1 VQRSQTEGAIE
12 MADGETG
19 LEPMVEI
26 THGDYP
32 EIMRII
38 ASGGEVDE
46 YLRSVGIESDEFT
59 DDAGADMTLC
69 ASERAA
75 LGGSL
80 RYVVETV
87 GEVTE
92 SLDAGGT
99 IIVPVSAATTLM
111 GSLGEVSNEG
121 LRLADCLEGKRPLG
135 AAKLR
140 ETFELLGLDDDRL
153 RRAVEERSTGA

>member
-1 VQRSQTEGAIE
+1 

-26 THGDYP
+26 SEGDYP

-38 ASGGEVDE
+38 VSGGEADD
-46 YLRSVGIESDEFT
+46 YLERVGIEQDVFA
-59 DDAGADMTLC
+59 DDAGTDMTLC

-80 RYVVETV
+80 RYVVEAV

-92 SLDAGGT
+92 SLKPGGA
-99 IIVPVSAATTLM
+99 IIVPVSAATTLR
-111 GSLGEVSNEG
+111 GSLSEVSNEG
-121 LRLADCLEGKRPLG
+121 LRLADCLEAKRPLA

-140 ETFELLGLDDDRL
+140 EAFELLGLDDDRL
-153 RRAVEERSTGA
+153 SRAVEERSAGP

>member
-1 VQRSQTEGAIE
+1 
-12 MADGETG
+12 MADGESG

-26 THGDYP
+26 TDGDYP
-32 EIMRII
+32 GIMRIVT
-38 ASGGEVDE
+38 SGGEVDD
-46 YLRSVGIESDEFT
+46 YLGSVGIEPDVFT

-80 RYVVETV
+80 RYVVEAV

-92 SLDAGGT
+92 SLGSGGA

-111 GSLGEVSNEG
+111 GSLSEVSNEG
-121 LRLADCLEGKRPLG
+121 LRLADCLEAKRPL
-135 AAKLR
+135 AAARLR

-153 RRAVEERSTGA
+153 RRAVDERSTGP

>member
-1 VQRSQTEGAIE
+1 

-26 THGDYP
+26 TDGDYP

-38 ASGGEVDE
+38 ASGGEVDA
-46 YLRSVGIESDEFT
+46 YLGSVGVEADEFA

-80 RYVVETV
+80 RYVVEAV

-92 SLDAGGT
+92 SLGPGGA
-99 IIVPVSAATTLM
+99 IIVPVSAATTLR
-111 GSLGEVSNEG
+111 GSLNEVSNEG

-135 AAKLR
+135 AARLR

-153 RRAVEERSTGA
+153 RRAVDERSAGP